1 MSEEGSSEYPGQ
13 RALGARC
20 DACSPLR
27 QRILFL
33 TPQMPYPPEQ
43 GAAIRNYNL
52 IVQVAAQ
59 HEVALLTFAQGADQ
73 EPGPLA
79 GLCRPLVRV
88 PMPPERSARERLRT
102 LFTTDEPDMAVRLY
116 SPAYAQT
123 LRELLMSESFDI
135 VQVEGLELACY
146 LPLVRRW
153 LGERAP
159 KLILDEYNAEYLLQ
173 RRAFEADLRSPRR
186 LPTAF
191 YSLIQWRRLARF
203 EREVCRQA
211 DTVLAV
217 SEADAEALRRLV
229 EGLQPVVV
237 PNGVDTER
245 YHPGLPDSLPLEHPA
260 LLFTGKMDFRPN
272 SDAVLWFHRHVW
284 PLVRARAPQAHLYIV
299 GKNPPARFK
308 PLWDDPGVTVSGY
321 VPDILPY
328 FGSAD
333 VYIVPL
339 RIGGGTRLK
348 VLEAMAAGLPLVS
361 TTLGVEGIALSPGQ
375 HALLAD
381 TPQDF
386 AEAILSLLADPER
399 RRTLGAAARQ
409 FVLEHYDW
417 RLIAPRLAAV
427 YATSAKRS

>member
-1 MSEEGSSEYPGQ
+1 M
-13 RALGARC
+13 LRC
-20 DACSPLR
+20 AQNGPCAIPR
-27 QRILFL
+27 RRILFL

-59 HEVALLTFAQGADQ
+59 HDVALLSFAQEIDQ
-73 EPGPLA
+73 DAGPLA
-79 GLCRPLVRV
+79 EICRPLVRV
-88 PMPPERSARERLRT
+88 PMPPERSARERLRA
-102 LFTTDEPDMAVRLY
+102 LLTTDKPDMALRLY
-116 SPAYAQT
+116 APAYAQA
-123 LRELLMSESFDI
+123 LRELLTREPFDI

-146 LPLVRRW
+146 LPLVRQW

-159 KLILDEYNAEYLLQ
+159 RLILDEYNAEYLLQ
-173 RRAFEADLRSPRR
+173 WRAFEADLRSLRR
-186 LPTAF
+186 LPTTL
-191 YSLIQWRRLARF
+191 YSLVQWRRLERF
-203 EREVCRQA
+203 ERTVCRQA
-211 DTVLAV
+211 DRVLAV

-229 EGLQPVVV
+229 KGLDPVVV
-237 PNGVDTER
+237 PNGVDTTR

-272 SDAVLWFHRHVW
+272 TDACLWFHRHVW
-284 PLVRARAPQAHLYIV
+284 PLVRARTQARLYIV
-299 GKNPPARFK
+299 GKNPPARLK
-308 PLWDDPGVTVSGY
+308 PLWDDPSVTVSGY

-328 FGSAD
+328 FGGAD
-333 VYIVPL
+333 VYIAPL

-361 TTLGVEGIALSPGQ
+361 TTLGVEGIALSPGR

-381 TPQDF
+381 TPVAF

-399 RRTLGAAARQ
+399 RQALGAAARQ

-417 RLIAPRLAAV
+417 RLIAPRLAPV
-427 YATSAKRS
+427 YASLERS